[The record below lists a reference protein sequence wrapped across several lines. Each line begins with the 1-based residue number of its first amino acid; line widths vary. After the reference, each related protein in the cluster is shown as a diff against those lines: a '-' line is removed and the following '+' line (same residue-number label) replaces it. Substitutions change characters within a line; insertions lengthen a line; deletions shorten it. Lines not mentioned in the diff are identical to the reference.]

1 MIFLYTDYESDDHYD
16 YIGAEYETTRN
27 QPLSTLNSGVVE
39 NPYYEGSNNMMSLNT
54 SSPDQGH
61 GQETQTIT
69 ITQNLYYEYCIASYL
84 E

>member
-27 QPLSTLNSGVVE
+27 QPLSTLNSEVVA
-39 NPYYEGSNNMMSLNT
+39 NPYYEGSNDIVLNT
-54 SSPDQGH
+54 NSPDQQH

-69 ITQNLYYEYCIASYL
+69 VTQNLYYEW
-84 E
+84 